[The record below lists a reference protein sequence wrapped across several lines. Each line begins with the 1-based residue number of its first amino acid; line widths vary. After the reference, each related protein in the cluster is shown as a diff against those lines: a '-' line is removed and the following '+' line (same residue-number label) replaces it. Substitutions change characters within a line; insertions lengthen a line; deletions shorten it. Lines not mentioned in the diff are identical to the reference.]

1 MTSNLLEDFY
11 APLPRP
17 WTYIKPGSVVEI
29 RRLKTRVR
37 QGIVETV
44 MPDGSGFGIEPHGL
58 EPRMFVDTNDETV
71 VVWG

>member
-1 MTSNLLEDFY
+1 MTLNPLEDFY

-17 WTYIKPGSVVEI
+17 WTSIRPGSVVEV

-44 MPDGSGFGIEPHGL
+44 MPDGSGFWIEPLGL
-58 EPRMFVDTNDETV
+58 EPRMFVDTNDDTM